1 MSPHQLAVECEN
13 AYDARDR
20 ESLQRCLARL
30 VVLAELHRRAWTGI
44 TEIAQRDPQP
54 IDPSDP
60 A

>member
-1 MSPHQLAVECEN
+1 MSPHQLATELRN
-13 AYDARDR
+13 AFDNRDR
-20 ESLQRCLARL
+20 DAFDRHLARL